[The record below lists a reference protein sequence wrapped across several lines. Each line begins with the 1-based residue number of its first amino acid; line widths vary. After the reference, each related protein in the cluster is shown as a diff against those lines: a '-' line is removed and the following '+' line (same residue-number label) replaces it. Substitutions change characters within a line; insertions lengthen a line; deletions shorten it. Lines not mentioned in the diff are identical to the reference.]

1 MEYEVTIGIPVYN
14 VEKYIRST
22 LESALAQTFSSIEIL
37 ICDDCATDGSVDI
50 IRSYQQTHPRGRD
63 IRILHHSRNMGV
75 GPSRNRLI
83 QEARGHYLFFMD
95 ADDLIETDTIE
106 TLMTAMEEQQA
117 DVVYGSYDKIDRVH
131 YTPTQPFLYD
141 SQTFVGHDAFAM
153 YMFSQHGKFQVSVC
167 NCLLNLDFL
176 RRNQLHFIDALFW
189 EDMAFTYDMAVHV
202 ERAVLLSDVTY
213 HYLCRPNS
221 LSNYQDREVLQ
232 RDEILNNVSTIDYL
246 KGRCYSLREKPYISS
261 LCYVLQVNS
270 FYIVCFVLKFWHQI
284 EPRMS
289 YRKLRQI
296 MHHPMSLWCI
306 LHFRYQRASNLLLW
320 LIGNLPTPLLIL
332 MVSMIRMIKKK

>member
-14 VEKYIRST
+14 VEEYIQST

-95 ADDLIETDTIE
+95 ADDLIETD
-106 TLMTAMEEQQA
+106 
-117 DVVYGSYDKIDRVH
+117 
-131 YTPTQPFLYD
+131 
-141 SQTFVGHDAFAM
+141 
-153 YMFSQHGKFQVSVC
+153 
-167 NCLLNLDFL
+167 
-176 RRNQLHFIDALFW
+176 
-189 EDMAFTYDMAVHV
+189 
-202 ERAVLLSDVTY
+202 
-213 HYLCRPNS
+213 
-221 LSNYQDREVLQ
+221 
-232 RDEILNNVSTIDYL
+232 
-246 KGRCYSLREKPYISS
+246 
-261 LCYVLQVNS
+261 S

-320 LIGNLPTPLLIL
+320 LIGNLPTPFLIL
-332 MVSMIRMIKKK
+332 TVSMIRIIKKK

>member
-14 VEKYIRST
+14 VEEYIRST

-117 DVVYGSYDKIDRVH
+117 DVVYGSY
-131 YTPTQPFLYD
+131 
-141 SQTFVGHDAFAM
+141 
-153 YMFSQHGKFQVSVC
+153 
-167 NCLLNLDFL
+167 
-176 RRNQLHFIDALFW
+176 
-189 EDMAFTYDMAVHV
+189 
-202 ERAVLLSDVTY
+202 
-213 HYLCRPNS
+213 
-221 LSNYQDREVLQ
+221 
-232 RDEILNNVSTIDYL
+232 
-246 KGRCYSLREKPYISS
+246 ISS

-296 MHHPMSLWCI
+296 MHHPMSLWYI

-332 MVSMIRMIKKK
+332 TVSMIRIIKKK